1 MGVLEG
7 TSHSS
12 TSGAS
17 NCHQLPKL
25 GRPAGRSTRT
35 HFPPHTPQLGLLSG
49 TPHLQE
55 VPTLTVDGDQV
66 IVDGDE
72 LLRLA
77 DEEGSAVQLR
87 PVGGEGEL
95 ALDAQHVQAPWE
107 RAAGMGSQAAATA
120 VLAAGTP
127 FRTRSSRVCIAPRP
141 TPNIRCEAPA
151 FQGASLRLVPMRFLR
166 TDL

>member
-1 MGVLEG
+1 MGILEG
-7 TSHSS
+7 ATHSS

-25 GRPAGRSTRT
+25 GSPAGRSTPA
-35 HFPPHTPQLGLLSG
+35 HSSSHAPGLGLLSG

-55 VPTLTVDGDQV
+55 VPALTVDGDQV

-95 ALDAQHVQAPWE
+95 ALDAQHVQAPWG
-107 RAAGMGSQAAATA
+107 RAAGTGSQAAATA
-120 VLAAGTP
+120 MPALGTP
-127 FRTRSSRVCIAPRP
+127 FRSPHSQVCIALRP
-141 TPNIRCEAPA
+141 TPSIGCEAPA
-151 FQGASLRLVPMRFLR
+151 FQGASLHLALVCLHR